1 MASDFQGY
9 LATEIVSEQNT
20 ISYRNLSRAL
30 KVHCNAAKCML
41 FEFHQKENKKKS
53 GSVYATYMLAG
64 TKKVQ
69 RIHGHGAPKVTNGDI
84 PMPSSPPLPPS
95 SMPAASQATEQLE
108 EASSVPVKTI
118 SLCREEDLDSVKAQF
133 ETITS
138 IHIYSLS
145 PGRMPD
151 LQALTDNGRSIFA
164 DHHAKQDPLIHN
176 KDYGIVQNL
185 HVRRRK
191 GKRPLN
197 VTAPQAK
204 VQPAKEEKRSSTIK
218 QEHKK
223 EDTPSSRPSSRDSTT
238 TQESTSKSKQPTLK
252 RDGSSLFKAFAKQGN
267 KPKLE
272 HKDTSASAASSNADA
287 KMGGMD
293 DEEGQSED
301 EAIFLDTGTV
311 KSKKRPADV
320 KKEKEERQAK
330 LRKMMEDD
338 EDEETEVPKVEDA
351 VEDSEIVPTEVS
363 GKDAIAPDG
372 DADNVDW
379 SDSDTESKENKKEET
394 NTEPKRRRGKRKVMK
409 KRTMKDEE
417 GFLVTR
423 EEEAWESFSE
433 DEPVPAK
440 KPVVAAPKSS
450 APPKVSSQKSSAP
463 KSSAPAGKK
472 KDIMSFFGKK

>member
-1 MASDFQGY
+1 MAPDYQGY

-41 FEFHQKENKKKS
+41 FEFHQKENKKRA
-53 GSVYATYMLAG
+53 GSVYATYLLAG

-69 RIHGHGAPKVTNGDI
+69 LIHGHGDSKTTNGDV

-95 SMPAASQATEQLE
+95 SMPAASQATEQLTE
-108 EASSVPVKTI
+108 SSPVPVKTI
-118 SLCREEDLDSVKAQF
+118 SLCREDDLETVKAQF
-133 ETITS
+133 EKITS

-145 PGRMPD
+145 PGRIPD
-151 LQALTDNGRSIFA
+151 LQSLTDNGRAIFA
-164 DHHAKQDPLIHN
+164 DYHSKQDPLIHN
-176 KDYGIVQNL
+176 KEYGIIQNP

-197 VTAPQAK
+197 VTAPQPKALS
-204 VQPAKEEKRSSTIK
+204 AKEERRGSIIK

-223 EDTPSSRPSSRDSTT
+223 EDTSASRPSSRDSTT
-238 TQESTSKSKQPTLK
+238 TQESTSKPKPNLK

-267 KPKLE
+267 KPKVE
-272 HKDTSASAASSNADA
+272 RQDTSASAASSNNDA

-301 EAIFLDTGTV
+301 EAIFLDTGTT

-338 EDEETEVPKVEDA
+338 EEEETDVPKIEDA
-351 VEDSEIVPTEVS
+351 VEDSEVIPAAMS
-363 GKDAIAPDG
+363 GKDPVVLSG
-372 DADNVDW
+372 DAENVDW
-379 SDSDTESKENKKEET
+379 SDSDTENKKEKEEEIA
-394 NTEPKRRRGKRKVMK
+394 TEPKRRRGKRKVMK
-409 KRTMKDEE
+409 KRTMKDDE

-433 DEPVPAK
+433 DEPAPAK
-440 KPVVAAPKSS
+440 KPIVAAPKSS
-450 APPKVSSQKSSAP
+450 APPKSSSQKSSAP
-463 KSSAPAGKK
+463 KGSAPAGKK
-472 KDIMSFFGKK
+472 GNIMSFFGKK